1 MPEMKYVGLLT
12 DGTKVRISSDS
23 PNRSIVISGISGTG
37 KSVRICDLEN
47 QIIAGGGT
55 VIAFDLDGSHPI
67 LSGEEN
73 VISAR
78 EDGIALKFLDVGM
91 LNKPANETS
100 MYISEVADLLLSATK
115 AGDRQKGTLR
125 SAILW
130 ALKNRQRFR
139 SDFEAVEAG
148 LEEIGTEK
156 ALGVRDKIWP
166 LLKCNVF
173 RESKKEI
180 QKRKLNIISLE
191 GLDPDLKVVIP
202 EILLKNLWKEAL
214 ITKKNNIT
222 IVIDEFQHLLL
233 NKKAMLVQLLTE
245 GRKYGLDV
253 ILATQSLAR
262 FSNDILVALNQA
274 AVRLYFRPALNET
287 KKLALQIDSVNVE
300 RTILM
305 LKQLRIGESV
315 AIGNLEFAGRHMDRP
330 IVIKTNYKEK
340 LSYSVRRV

>member
-1 MPEMKYVGLLT
+1 MSEMKYVGVLT
-12 DGTKVRISSDS
+12 DGTKVRISPDS
-23 PNRSIVISGISGTG
+23 PNKSIVISGISGTG

-47 QIIAGGGT
+47 QITASGST
-55 VIAFDLDGSHPI
+55 VIALDLDGSHPI

-73 VISAR
+73 IISAR
-78 EDGIALKFLDVGM
+78 EDGIALKFLNVEI
-91 LNKPANETS
+91 LKKTANEMS

-115 AGDRQKGTLR
+115 AGDRQRGILR
-125 SAILW
+125 NAISW
-130 ALKNRQRFR
+130 ALKNSSKFKG
-139 SDFEAVEAG
+139 DFEAIEAG

-191 GLDPDLKVVIP
+191 GLDPDLKVVIS

-214 ITKKNNIT
+214 ITKENNIT
-222 IVIDEFQHLLL
+222 IVVDEFQHLLL
-233 NKKAMLVQLLTE
+233 DKKAMLVQLLTE

-262 FSNDILVALNQA
+262 FSKDTLVALNQA

-287 KKLALQIDSVNVE
+287 KALALQIDSVNTE

-305 LKQLRIGESV
+305 LKQLKIGESV
-315 AIGNLEFAGRHMDRP
+315 AVGNLEFSGRHMNRP
-330 IVIKTNYKEK
+330 IVVKTNYKEK
-340 LSYSVRRV
+340 EIFDIRRR

>member
-1 MPEMKYVGLLT
+1 MSEMKYVGILT
-12 DGTKVRISSDS
+12 DGTEVRISPDS
-23 PNRSIVISGISGTG
+23 PNKSIVISGISGTG

-47 QIIAGGGT
+47 QIVADGST
-55 VIAFDLDGSHPI
+55 VIALDLDGSHPV
-67 LSGEEN
+67 SNGEEN
-73 VISAR
+73 VISAC
-78 EDGIALKFLDVGM
+78 EDGIALKFLNVEM
-91 LNKPANETS
+91 LTKPANEAP
-100 MYISEVADLLLSATK
+100 MYISEIADLLLSATK

-125 SAILW
+125 QAIKW
-130 ALKNRQRFR
+130 ALKNRKKFD
-139 SDFEAVEAG
+139 SDFEAIEMG

-166 LLKCNVF
+166 LLKCDIF

-180 QKRKLNIISLE
+180 QKGKINIISFE
-191 GLDPDLKVVIP
+191 GIDSDLKVVLS
-202 EILLKNLWKEAL
+202 EVFLKNLWKEAQ
-214 ITKKNNIT
+214 IMKTNKIT

-233 NKKAMLVQLLTE
+233 SKKSMIVQLLTE

-262 FSNDILVALNQA
+262 FSKDTLVAINQA

-287 KKLALQIDSVNVE
+287 KTLALQIDGLNVE

-305 LKQLRIGESV
+305 LKQLKIGESV

-340 LSYSVRRV
+340 KVHDVRRL

>member
-1 MPEMKYVGLLT
+1 MSEMKYIGVLA
-12 DGTKVRISSDS
+12 DGIKVKISSDS
-23 PNRSIVISGISGTG
+23 PNRRIVISGISGTG
-37 KSVRICDLEN
+37 KSVRIYDLEN
-47 QIIAGGGT
+47 QIVAGGST
-55 VIAFDLDGSHPI
+55 VIALDLDGSHPV

-73 VISAR
+73 TISAR
-78 EDGIALKFLDVGM
+78 EDGIALKFLNAEM
-91 LNKPANETS
+91 LKKSAHETE
-100 MYISEVADLLLSATK
+100 MYISEVTDLLLSATK
-115 AGDRQKGTLR
+115 AGDRQKGILR
-125 SAILW
+125 NAISW
-130 ALKNRQRFR
+130 ALKNRQYFE
-139 SDFEAVEAG
+139 SDFEAIEAG

-180 QKRKLNIISLE
+180 QKGKLNIISLE
-191 GLDPDLKVVIP
+191 GLDPDLKVVIS

-214 ITKKNNIT
+214 IVKENNIT

-262 FSNDILVALNQA
+262 FTNDTLVALNQA

-300 RTILM
+300 RTMLM
-305 LKQLRIGESV
+305 LKQLKIGESV
-315 AIGNLEFAGRHMDRP
+315 AVGNLEFSGRHMTRP

-340 LSYSVRRV
+340 LAPSIRRL

>member
-1 MPEMKYVGLLT
+1 MPEMKYVGVLT

-47 QIIAGGGT
+47 QIIASGST
-55 VIAFDLDGSHPI
+55 VIALDLDGSHPV
-67 LSGEEN
+67 LSGAEN

-78 EDGIALKFLDVGM
+78 EDGIALEFLDVGM

-100 MYISEVADLLLSATK
+100 MYVSEVADLLLSATK

-125 SAILW
+125 NAISW

-139 SDFEAVEAG
+139 SDFEAIEAG

-180 QKRKLNIISLE
+180 RKSKLNIISLE
-191 GLDPDLKVVIP
+191 ELDPDLKVVIS

-214 ITKKNNIT
+214 ITRKNNIT

-233 NKKAMLVQLLTE
+233 DKKAMLVQLLTE

-262 FSNDILVALNQA
+262 FSKDTLVALNQA

-287 KKLALQIDSVNVE
+287 KALALQIDSVNTE

-305 LKQLRIGESV
+305 LKQLKIGESV
-315 AIGNLEFAGRHMDRP
+315 AVGNLEFSGRHMNRP
-330 IVIKTNYKEK
+330 IVVKTNYKEK
-340 LSYSVRRV
+340 EIFDIRRR

>member
-1 MPEMKYVGLLT
+1 MSEMKYVGILT
-12 DGTKVRISSDS
+12 DGTEVRISPDS
-23 PNRSIVISGISGTG
+23 PNKSIVISGISGTG

-47 QIIAGGGT
+47 QIVADGST
-55 VIAFDLDGSHPI
+55 VIALDLDGSHPV
-67 LSGEEN
+67 SNGEGN
-73 VISAR
+73 VISAC
-78 EDGIALKFLDVGM
+78 EDGIALKFLNVEM
-91 LNKPANETS
+91 LTKPANEKS
-100 MYISEVADLLLSATK
+100 MYISEIADLLLSATK

-125 SAILW
+125 QAIKW
-130 ALKNRQRFR
+130 ALKNRKKFN
-139 SDFEAVEAG
+139 SDFEAIEMG

-166 LLKCNVF
+166 LLKCDIF

-180 QKRKLNIISLE
+180 QKGKINIISFE
-191 GLDPDLKVVIP
+191 GIDSDLKVVLS
-202 EILLKNLWKEAL
+202 EVFLKNLWREAQ
-214 ITKKNNIT
+214 IMKMNKIT

-233 NKKAMLVQLLTE
+233 SKKSMIVQLLTE

-262 FSNDILVALNQA
+262 FSKDTLVAINQA

-287 KKLALQIDSVNVE
+287 KTLALQIDGLNVE

-305 LKQLRIGESV
+305 LKQLKIGESV

-340 LSYSVRRV
+340 KVHDIRRL